1 MIAILNWD
9 FSGCK
14 IITNWPMVCKVC
26 WGESVARKRSL
37 KTRFHIFLMCD
48 LLIYDAKSKCRVVEC
63 FVHTN
68 ELCASRKMCERF
80 IMWR

>member
-14 IITNWPMVCKVC
+14 IVTNWPMVCKVC

-37 KTRFHIFLMCD
+37 KTRFHIF
-48 LLIYDAKSKCRVVEC
+48 
-63 FVHTN
+63 
-68 ELCASRKMCERF
+68 
-80 IMWR
+80 